1 MSMRTFVAIR
11 RFQEFLR
18 DSNGATSI
26 EYALIASGISI
37 TILAAVNAAG
47 GTVQGMYQS
56 VSDAL
61 K

>member
-1 MSMRTFVAIR
+1 MNTFVAIR
-11 RFQEFLR
+11 RLQDFLR
-18 DSNGATSI
+18 DATAATSI

-37 TILAAVNAAG
+37 TILAAVNAMG
-47 GTVQGMYQS
+47 GTLQGMYQS